1 MSEFTL
7 SSHKAQNFVRYT
19 LGSLLALVALNALGG
34 GYYGMSGARGVPLE
48 WLEGSP
54 FKSYFIP
61 GLALLI
67 LVGGSSLFASI
78 AVFARFNFARPA
90 SFIYVILVFVWLTVQ
105 IFIIG
110 YVSWMQPATAII
122 SLIILLLTW
131 LTR

>member
-7 SSHKAQNFVRYT
+7 SSRKSQNFIRYT

-34 GYYGMSGARGVPLE
+34 GYYGMSGAKGVPLE

-54 FKSYFIP
+54 FRSYFIP

-78 AVFARFNFARPA
+78 AVFARFSYARPA
-90 SFIYVILVFVWLTVQ
+90 SFVYVILVFVWLAVQ
-105 IFIIG
+105 LSIIG
-110 YVSWMQPATAII
+110 YVSWMQPTTAIV
-122 SLIILLLTW
+122 SLIILMLTW
-131 LTR
+131 MTR

>member
-7 SSHKAQNFVRYT
+7 SSRKSQNFIRYL

-54 FKSYFIP
+54 FQSYFIP

-78 AVFARFNFARPA
+78 AVFARFSFARLA
-90 SFIYVILVFVWLTVQ
+90 SFVYVILVFVWLAVQ
-105 IFIIG
+105 LSIIG
-110 YVSWMQPATAII
+110 YVSWMQPATAIV
-122 SLIILLLTW
+122 SLIILILTW

>member
-7 SSHKAQNFVRYT
+7 SSRKSQNFIRYL

-54 FKSYFIP
+54 FQSYFIP

-78 AVFARFNFARPA
+78 AVFARFSYARPA
-90 SFIYVILVFVWLTVQ
+90 SFGYVILVFVWLAVQ
-105 IFIIG
+105 LSIIG
-110 YVSWMQPATAII
+110 YVSWMQPATAIV
-122 SLIILLLTW
+122 SLIILVLTW